1 MPKVRLR
8 ISWTEVIPRSTDV
21 VVDMTAEQLR
31 DVEEGWDIN
40 RWKDSVREVEGDVGM
55 LFDEIDYIEVL
66 NRRVRSKKNATATV
80 ADA

>member
-1 MPKVRLR
+1 MPKVKLR

-66 NRRVRSKKNATATV
+66 NRRVRSKK
-80 ADA
+80 

>member
-1 MPKVRLR
+1 MPKVKLR
-8 ISWTEVIPRSTDV
+8 ISWTEVTPRSTDV

-66 NRRVRSKKNATATV
+66 NRRVRSKK
-80 ADA
+80 